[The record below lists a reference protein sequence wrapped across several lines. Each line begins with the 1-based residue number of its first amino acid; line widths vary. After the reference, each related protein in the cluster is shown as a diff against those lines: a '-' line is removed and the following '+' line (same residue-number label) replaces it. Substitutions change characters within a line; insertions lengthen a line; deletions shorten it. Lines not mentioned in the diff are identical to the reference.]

1 MIKRLLVGVLIFL
14 QIGLAGNSVLHA
26 QIFAPEASKALSTQ
40 YSSGFSRIDTI
51 YVICRSD
58 ANGDENTGSLSAKP
72 PLGYSGVNFSW
83 SKYIE
88 ATNNYGPAFHTEN
101 GVDVSTANDLTSGGF
116 RVRVTDG
123 GSLDNYY
130 YAWLFVDTPYVANR
144 IQNFTCEYLAMNG
157 FIGTALFSYFDPGN
171 NAEISLQNG
180 SKFEWTS
187 EPHIDLPYPT
197 LELNPVTYSPPY
209 EDTWFYL
216 TVTDSMTCNDRAS
229 LFYESINV
237 KADFVPDPA
246 SGEAPLEVRF
256 DNKSINAVSYK
267 WFFGNDTTSTLE
279 NPDPNIYFFPGSYE
293 VVLAAVS
300 EAGCIDSLSF
310 NWIEVEPS
318 SLDIPNVFTPNEDG
332 YNDYFYVSSTSL
344 RTLHVK
350 VMSRD
355 GKKIYEFEGE
365 GEDLRDWNGWDG
377 KVRGGKYASPGV
389 YYYIIEAQGWDF
401 VDYPSS
407 VYRGA
412 LHLIRD
418 KQ

>member
-1 MIKRLLVGVLIFL
+1 MKKRFLIGVVVIL
-14 QIGLAGNSVLHA
+14 QISFAGNSLLHA
-26 QIFAPEASKALSTQ
+26 QIFAPEASKSIPTE
-40 YSSGFSRIDTI
+40 YPSGFSRIDTI

-58 ANGDENTGSLSAKP
+58 ANGDEHTGSLSARP
-72 PLGYSGVNFSW
+72 PVGYSGVNFIW
-83 SKYIE
+83 SKYNS
-88 ATNNYGPAFHTEN
+88 ASNNYDAPFHTDN
-101 GVDVSTANDLTSGGF
+101 GVDESTANDLTSGGF
-116 RVRVTDG
+116 RVRITNG

-130 YAWLFVDTPYVANR
+130 YAWLFVDTPYVANQ

-157 FIGTALFSYFDPGN
+157 FIGTTPFSYYDPGN
-171 NAEISLQNG
+171 NAEVSLLNG
-180 SKFEWTS
+180 SKFEWTAD
-187 EPHIDLPYPT
+187 PHTDLPYPT

-216 TVTDSMTCNDRAS
+216 TVTDSMSCNDRAS
-229 LFYESINV
+229 LYYESINV
-237 KADFVPDPA
+237 KADFDAIPT
-246 SGEAPLEVRF
+246 SGEAPLEVSF
-256 DNKSINAVSYK
+256 NNKSINAISYK

-279 NPDPNIYFFPGSYE
+279 QPNPNIYYFPDSYE

-300 EAGCIDSLSF
+300 EAGCIDSLSYK
-310 NWIEVEPS
+310 WIEVEPS

-350 VMSRD
+350 VMSRE
-355 GKKIYEFEGE
+355 GKKIYEFEGQD
-365 GEDLRDWNGWDG
+365 GDLQDWQGWDG
-377 KVRGGKYASPGV
+377 KVGGGRYASPGV

-401 VDYPSS
+401 VDYPSK